1 MLFDKAIET
10 YIKAK
15 AVNAPSAAKRY
26 NSRLLKIRQYFTDK
40 QLLKDFDND
49 DITRFHNE
57 MESEGYSRNTV
68 ANSLIICKNF
78 FSFWQKRGE
87 TKVDPS
93 EIKSITFTNRLK
105 PVVTSEDFRRLSQ
118 SLNEYHFADLQI
130 KLAIHMLWDTGM
142 RVSELTDL
150 KLADIND
157 PNEAGIRTAQLISKK
172 SARYNLVAW
181 SKETDELLCMYL
193 GVRLSESSSTD
204 ALLVNRRCKRTRAVN
219 VRTIQ
224 RWVKEVCKKAGI
236 TKAISPHSFRHG
248 KAHNMLNNGANI
260 RDVQAVLRHINPITT
275 FHYLAMNQKQFL
287 EVAGRH
293 LSPLKP

>member
-1 MLFDKAIET
+1 
-10 YIKAK
+10 
-15 AVNAPSAAKRY
+15 
-26 NSRLLKIRQYFTDK
+26 
-40 QLLKDFDND
+40 
-49 DITRFHNE
+49 
-57 MESEGYSRNTV
+57 
-68 ANSLIICKNF
+68 
-78 FSFWQKRGE
+78 
-87 TKVDPS
+87 
-93 EIKSITFTNRLK
+93 
-105 PVVTSEDFRRLSQ
+105 VVTPDDFRRLSQ
-118 SLNEYHFADLQI
+118 SLNEYHYGDLQI

-150 KLADIND
+150 KLSDIND
-157 PNEAGIRTAQLISKK
+157 PNEEGIRTAQLISKK

-193 GVRLSESSSTD
+193 GVRLSENNSTD
-204 ALLVNRRCKRTRAVN
+204 ALLVDRRRKRTRAVN

-224 RWVKEVCKKAGI
+224 RWVKDACKKAGI

-293 LSPLKP
+293 LNPLTP